1 MKIIN
6 GSVFDGTGFHEAIV
20 YINGEAIVTEG
31 DYVDDGVAI
40 DAAGKIVSPGFID
53 QHFHKAVGYDA
64 SDGTE
69 EAFHKIAAYEA
80 AAGVTAICPATMTL
94 SEEILAPCCDA
105 AAAFA
110 PATNEAA
117 LVGLNLEGPF
127 ISPKKVG
134 AQNPEYVQAPNIEM
148 YQRLQERAK
157 GLIKLVDIAPE
168 EPGALEFIQAVKDT
182 TNVSLAH
189 MCATYDEALAA
200 FQAGATQL
208 THLYN
213 AMPGL
218 THRAPGPIAAGF
230 DSEGVFAEIIADGMH
245 IHPSMVRLAFR
256 IFGADRMVLVS
267 DTVAAGLPA
276 GSKADLG
283 GQTILVKEN
292 VATLEDGTT
301 LAGSVTN
308 LAGCVKVA
316 VTQMDIPVADA
327 LRAATLNPARAIKVD
342 DKRGSLEPGKVADVV
357 IINPQ
362 TMDVEQ
368 VVLRGVAL

>member
-6 GSVFDGTGFHEAIV
+6 GRVFNGAGFDDETV
-20 YINGEAIVTEG
+20 YVNGEIIV
-31 DYVDDGVAI
+31 DQASYVDDGVVV

-105 AAAFA
+105 AAAYV
-110 PATNEAA
+110 PASNEAA

-134 AQNPEYVQAPNIEM
+134 AQNPDYVQAPNIEM
-148 YQRLQERAK
+148 YERLQKRAN
-157 GLIKLVDIAPE
+157 GLIRLVDIAPE
-168 EPGALEFIQAVKDT
+168 EPGALEFIQAVKGT

-189 MCATYDEALAA
+189 MCANYDEALAA

-218 THRAPGPIAAGF
+218 AHRAPGPIAAAA
-230 DSEGVFAEIIADGMH
+230 DTEGAFAEIIADGVH

-256 IFGADRMVLVS
+256 IFGAERMVLVS

-342 DKRGSLEPGKVADVV
+342 DKRGSLEPGKVADVL
-357 IINPQ
+357 IIDPETIN
-362 TMDVEQ
+362 VEQ